1 MDIIPIKYVIT
12 YKRMMLYHNIMNSD
26 DNRQIKDVVR
36 EQEASGYDKCWFG
49 NLKKEGED
57 IGKAV
62 SEDLVRGKKKSL
74 WKREVKQKIE
84 MAVRKEMEEK
94 KKGSKKMRF
103 LGKSGND
110 TYLNEV
116 FNEDARL
123 AMKIRLNMVDW
134 IGSNFGK
141 EDRCPVC
148 GEEDTTEHVF
158 ECGTTTETV
167 TLKNLEE
174 GRAMADI
181 VRHFRETE
189 EIRKEIITTEI
200 QIKMNVLSTDG
211 TL

>member
-1 MDIIPIKYVIT
+1 MIWKW
-12 YKRMMLYHNIMNSD
+12 
-26 DNRQIKDVVR
+26 Q
-36 EQEASGYDKCWFG
+36 
-49 NLKKEGED
+49 
-57 IGKAV
+57 
-62 SEDLVRGKKKSL
+62 LV
-74 WKREVKQKIE
+74 
-84 MAVRKEMEEK
+84 
-94 KKGSKKMRF
+94 
-103 LGKSGND
+103 
-110 TYLNEV
+110 
-116 FNEDARL
+116 
-123 AMKIRLNMVDW
+123 NMVDW

-189 EIRKEIITTEI
+189 EIGKEIITTEI